1 MDRDS
6 LLDKITTE
14 DVVEIMRQLGTDYI
28 KSKTGNDMYFRTICH
43 SGEKHKLLYYPDSKM
58 FMCLT
63 ECGSLSLY
71 DVIMYS
77 QNYTFSEAYG
87 FLCKFKGVSA
97 NSKREKGLI
106 VREETIEDF
115 EFLERHLYRTR
126 KNSIKLPTYDDSV
139 VAIFDDY
146 YPSQW
151 YNEGLTE
158 EEMKVFNVKMYFNQM
173 RAVLIHRDLNGDI
186 IGIRGRS
193 FNKLDLDNGRKY
205 MPLTIQGLTYRHP
218 TGLSLYGAYE
228 NINNIKKIKK
238 VVLFEGEKS
247 VIKYGSYFERE
258 NNIALATLGTNIST
272 YQRDVILEMGVNE
285 VVVAYDKQYVFSLVE
300 SSDDK
305 AIKEYNNYIKKLI
318 KIYKL
323 FANYC
328 NISVIFCTNDNDLEY
343 KDSPI
348 DQGKETFERLYRD
361 RIFIDNFEILE
372 SELIK

>member
-6 LLDKITTE
+6 LLEKITTE
-14 DVVEIMRQLGTDYI
+14 DVIEIMSQFGTDYI
-28 KSKTGNDMYFRTICH
+28 KSKTGNDIYFRTICH
-43 SGEKHKLLYYPDSKM
+43 DGKKHKLLYFSDSKM

-77 QNYTFSEAYG
+77 QGYTFSEAYT
-87 FLCKFKGVSA
+87 FLCKFKGISST
-97 NSKREKGLI
+97 SKRAKGLVVKEDNI
-106 VREETIEDF
+106 DDF
-115 EFLERHLYRTR
+115 EFLERHLYTTG
-126 KNSIKLPTYDDSV
+126 KNNIKLPTYDDTVISV
-139 VAIFDDY
+139 FDDY
-146 YPSQW
+146 CPTQW
-151 YNEGLTE
+151 CEEGLLE
-158 EEMKVFNVKMYFNQM
+158 EEMKVFNIKMYFSQM
-173 RAVLIHRDLNGDI
+173 RAVLIHRDLNGKI

-193 FNKLDLDNGRKY
+193 FNRLDLENGKKY

-228 NINNIKKIKK
+228 NIENIKRIKK
-238 VVLFEGEKS
+238 AVLFEGEKS
-247 VIKYGSYFERE
+247 VIKYGSYFGRN

-272 YQRDVILEMGVNE
+272 YQRDMILEMGVNE
-285 VVVAYDKQYVFSLVE
+285 VVVAYDKQYLFSLIE
-300 SSDDK
+300 ERDEK

-328 NISVIFCTNDNDLEY
+328 NMSVIFCTNDDDLEY
-343 KDSPI
+343 KDAPI

-361 RIFIDNFEILE
+361 RIFIDNFEMLE